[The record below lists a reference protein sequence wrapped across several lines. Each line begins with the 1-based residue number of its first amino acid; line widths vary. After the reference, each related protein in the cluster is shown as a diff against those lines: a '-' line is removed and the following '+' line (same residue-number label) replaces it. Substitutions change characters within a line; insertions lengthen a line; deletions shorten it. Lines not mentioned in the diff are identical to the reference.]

1 MKQDF
6 QPKNQIIMKL
16 YREVKAKKPPKDW
29 IIGTNGKYIVP
40 IDITEEEINSEAD
53 LLASGNIHRKQGF
66 KMGINWMLSKLKG
79 E

>member
-1 MKQDF
+1 
-6 QPKNQIIMKL
+6 MKL
-16 YREVKAKKPPKDW
+16 YRGNKIGPKRERW
-29 IIGTNGKYIVP
+29 MKEYLRLEP